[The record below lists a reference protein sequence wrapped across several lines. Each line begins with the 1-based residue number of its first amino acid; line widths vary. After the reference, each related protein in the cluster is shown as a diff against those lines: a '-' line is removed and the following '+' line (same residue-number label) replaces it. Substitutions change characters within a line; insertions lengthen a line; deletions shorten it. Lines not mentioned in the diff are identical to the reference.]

1 MPNYAN
7 NYVPIDKIKNF
18 SKDIINSEQFSEYSK
33 KINIDTY
40 IFDPWNCYGFSQVSD
55 ILSKKKFIY
64 CSMITNN
71 HHTYDKLS
79 RIKIKFFSLFKINQ
93 NKIKI
98 THYNKSKNQ
107 KFRLFFVCW

>member
-1 MPNYAN
+1 MKLIIFLTLTYGNQRDSKRLGFDILNKHNFIIEQWNLGPWLLPNYAN

-55 ILSKKKFIY
+55 ILSKKKIH
-64 CSMITNN
+64 I
-71 HHTYDKLS
+71 
-79 RIKIKFFSLFKINQ
+79 LFHDYK
-93 NKIKI
+93 
-98 THYNKSKNQ
+98 
-107 KFRLFFVCW
+107 